1 MQSFIAMLGVV
12 TAVAFTGSA
21 FAQDAAPP
29 SNKADCEAA
38 GGMWNAESNTCAD
51 KE

>member
-1 MQSFIAMLGVV
+1 MLGAL

-29 SNKADCEAA
+29 SNKADC
-38 GGMWNAESNTCAD
+38 GMWNAESNTCAD